1 MKQSNLIS
9 ILILFFTLLSV
20 QCVVADNP
28 TGISNNCLTFNN
40 IDKLVTF
47 LNETL
52 YIGDYPCNKISFNTK
67 YNDWNWGVTQ
77 KMKITT
83 DANDEYIVTLP
94 KNEEY
99 KEYDIKTSAKNIYF
113 KHNNGG
119 NDIDIHNIKVH
130 IAPHILLK
138 EITGDVTKTWNYNNI
153 QATATSTKSVK
164 IDFGSMRNNAGSKTA
179 TIKIKSC
186 LSAGQLATTLSDTP
200 NGFSITGGV
209 SGGANTFVALNNNND
224 ITVTFNP
231 AQAGVTTTTKNISET
246 ITISDAGNNGNNVVI
261 TLTATVNPPKTQT
274 ITWNQTFHEPLRV
287 GDAIDLVPATIN
299 SGNTIT
305 YTSDNTNAVIEN
317 GKIII
322 KAAGNISITAS
333 HPGDNEWRPVS
344 VTKTSTAYKY
354 NATPTQN
361 EIAYKYVKLSWEDIH
376 EANSYD
382 IYDYTT
388 KKHILNTTNT
398 NCVIKNLTSDST
410 YLFIIKTNDDKSI
423 SQQSTGTQFSVKTKP
438 FPKVKN
444 LQLVE
449 VQQNQLKIKWEDAD
463 LLSNHELVEYLIH
476 VYKDGDANPVGH
488 DPDQNTS
495 YTITNLTDSTKYR
508 VYVGVQYRQKLDD
521 AEYHSLKVGE
531 WVYLDV
537 TTKSF
542 IPAED
547 ILNDVIKYQGEWY
560 RVHLNE
566 KIDISDGSAG
576 SGFETKQQPHIM
588 TLNYPCENDF
598 KYKFSASDFWGTF
611 GKATLRIQES
621 TNESQD
627 NPNWSR
633 ITNNTPKE
641 VDKEYEACT
650 ASTTNGINVKRLEF
664 YENTGNDGKANGKAY
679 ISDIWLKI
687 APHIRLNDNGASV
700 SDITVTCPDVYYDE
714 AKEGSSIDVDF
725 FSFLTDPNEAMTYS
739 ISGDSKNFT
748 VAIPTTTTNEFCHK
762 DDTDKKVSIKFKPTV
777 GDYHKKVYNATIT
790 LKSGSQT
797 ATIKVSAKGLKHEH
811 KLTWKNDFP
820 TEILVGDNID
830 APAYISTNGCNN
842 KYTHTIKYS
851 DANALFSQ
859 IEGYNYI
866 TAKKEGTTTLVA
878 RIDGTNYCEGDTIT
892 REVGVKDVE
901 PTMSWSQN
909 LIFVESNLEQ
919 EVTLNA
925 TSNKDGNIIYEIDGT
940 DTDGIVAEIEGNK
953 LYIKANT
960 IGSVHLKAYNK
971 NYTNVV
977 AKNTLI
983 VNSSADC
990 NTIITYD
997 NTIGTTTGISAS
1009 TTIELQYPAKSIS
1022 FVADMG
1028 TTAEVII
1035 PSQYTITVKD
1045 GNSDEVFLSTT
1056 EYADKTITV
1065 PLKETVKKVTI
1076 SGNPTWTSRLD
1087 INSVSIVLHS
1097 GFNYYQ
1103 ITTAI
1108 SNNTI
1113 DFGSFDMGAGAQPKA
1128 QTIDLSYH
1136 SLPGGI
1142 TFEIEDNKDNIFTLN
1157 KNLIDNTCEIGS
1169 NSVIVTCNPLK
1180 RGTHTAYLVIKTGGE
1195 EKERITLQAIVKGV
1209 SQSIVWTT
1217 EQLTTVDKDVII
1229 AKTSTDLPVLLEIV
1243 GGNNDIVET
1252 TNNGLTIW
1260 VKNKGSFTITA
1271 SHPGS
1276 DTYEPISKDTTF
1288 NSIIGTLRFD
1298 KDGEWSNVNNWLPV
1312 SNLNKQRNVAP
1323 SGVVNAE
1330 IAANATISN
1339 TGTINQINN
1348 ITFDGGSLTIAA
1360 TSALKANKITNENAE
1375 NLILKASVD
1384 GNATLIYADGT
1395 PSATVEMYSKAK
1407 YGTKATDGHHPEW
1420 QYMGVAV
1427 KGAKVGDFKYNDSRN
1442 AWLLKWEEKDNTTG
1456 DPWSD
1461 APLAAG
1467 TALEAW
1473 AGYSIS
1479 QPTATTYT
1487 MSGQLM
1493 NSNQTYQLTRTIKE
1507 GADKQ
1512 DPDCGFNLL
1521 ANSYTAPIDIAKLK
1535 PEDFGDDGDADACI
1549 ILYNTGTYGD
1559 WESQQGKSDE
1569 APKPGQLTVI
1579 PVESAKAIAEQG
1591 LPTTIPS
1598 MQAFFVKANKTG
1610 ATFTVDYET
1619 AVLGAT
1625 NTGNQMRAPQAKDE
1639 FNVLKIM
1646 IEGENSRDQLF
1657 LLENENT
1664 SKAYD
1669 NGYEARKIF
1678 DAPRGHQMYA
1688 TCEYGYASI
1697 DCSKSFIGQAIGLKG
1712 DNEGEKLT
1720 ISFGIDKIKDYE
1732 SLFLYDKATGKYVN
1746 IMAEEEYTFYG
1757 IRGADDNRFCIVT
1770 NPDDRNQTP
1779 PFVVIGDELAFDK
1792 SQIGTD
1798 NANIYIYDTLGRL
1811 LMTDKVNPGENYR
1824 IPDMPEGIY
1833 LVSMNGY
1840 TTKIVRK

>member
-9 ILILFFTLLSV
+9 ILILFFTFFGV
-20 QCVVADNP
+20 QCIVGQTTKNEKYQHIDGVYYTAYIKDKYDIYYATSINTESSSGNIIDKKNYTINFEYPASSLSFDAQTGYNKKTQIRIKYKKNDTWERWWTTDNINTQTRKYVFP
-28 TGISNNCLTFNN
+28 KYEYYDNYGTYNSSDKNVLNIPDPNCRSIEFEKNTYYLETFN
-40 IDKLVTF
+40 V
-47 LNETL
+47 
-52 YIGDYPCNKISFNTK
+52 
-67 YNDWNWGVTQ
+67 
-77 KMKITT
+77 
-83 DANDEYIVTLP
+83 
-94 KNEEY
+94 
-99 KEYDIKTSAKNIYF
+99 
-113 KHNNGG
+113 
-119 NDIDIHNIKVH
+119 NIKNVKLRM
-130 IAPHILLK
+130 APHILLNK
-138 EITGDVTKTWNYNNI
+138 DNAPTSSTDITPVSEITI
-153 QATATSTKSVK
+153 
-164 IDFGSMRNNAGSKTA
+164 
-179 TIKIKSC
+179 
-186 LSAGQLATTLSDTP
+186 
-200 NGFSITGGV
+200 
-209 SGGANTFVALNNNND
+209 
-224 ITVTFNP
+224 
-231 AQAGVTTTTKNISET
+231 
-246 ITISDAGNNGNNVVI
+246 
-261 TLTATVNPPKTQT
+261 
-274 ITWNQTFHEPLRV
+274 
-287 GDAIDLVPATIN
+287 
-299 SGNTIT
+299 
-305 YTSDNTNAVIEN
+305 
-317 GKIII
+317 
-322 KAAGNISITAS
+322 
-333 HPGDNEWRPVS
+333 
-344 VTKTSTAYKY
+344 
-354 NATPTQN
+354 
-361 EIAYKYVKLSWEDIH
+361 
-376 EANSYD
+376 
-382 IYDYTT
+382 
-388 KKHILNTTNT
+388 
-398 NCVIKNLTSDST
+398 
-410 YLFIIKTNDDKSI
+410 
-423 SQQSTGTQFSVKTKP
+423 
-438 FPKVKN
+438 
-444 LQLVE
+444 
-449 VQQNQLKIKWEDAD
+449 
-463 LLSNHELVEYLIH
+463 
-476 VYKDGDANPVGH
+476 
-488 DPDQNTS
+488 
-495 YTITNLTDSTKYR
+495 
-508 VYVGVQYRQKLDD
+508 
-521 AEYHSLKVGE
+521 
-531 WVYLDV
+531 
-537 TTKSF
+537 
-542 IPAED
+542 
-547 ILNDVIKYQGEWY
+547 
-560 RVHLNE
+560 
-566 KIDISDGSAG
+566 
-576 SGFETKQQPHIM
+576 
-588 TLNYPCENDF
+588 
-598 KYKFSASDFWGTF
+598 
-611 GKATLRIQES
+611 
-621 TNESQD
+621 
-627 NPNWSR
+627 
-633 ITNNTPKE
+633 
-641 VDKEYEACT
+641 
-650 ASTTNGINVKRLEF
+650 
-664 YENTGNDGKANGKAY
+664 
-679 ISDIWLKI
+679 
-687 APHIRLNDNGASV
+687 
-700 SDITVTCPDVYYDE
+700 TCPDVYYDDTD
-714 AKEGSSIDVDF
+714 GSSITADF
-725 FSFLTDPNEAMTYS
+725 YSFLTDPKEAMTYS
-739 ISGDSKNFT
+739 VNGDSKNFT
-748 VAIPTTTTNEFCHK
+748 VTLPKTTKNDFCPIEN
-762 DDTDKKVSIKFKPTV
+762 TDKYVTVKFNPTV

-820 TEILVGDNID
+820 TEILVGDKID

-851 DANALFSQ
+851 DTNALFSQ

-866 TAKKEGTTTLVA
+866 KAETEGTTTLEA

-960 IGSVHLKAYNK
+960 IGSVHLKAYNE
-971 NYTNVV
+971 NYTNVI

-1022 FVADMG
+1022 FFADMG

-1056 EYADKTITV
+1056 EYADKKITV

-1195 EKERITLQAIVKGV
+1195 ERERITLQAIVKGV
-1209 SQSIVWTT
+1209 SQKIVWTKDT
-1217 EQLTTVDKDVII
+1217 LTTVDKDVII

-1312 SNLNKQRNVAP
+1312 SNLNKQRNVTP
-1323 SGVVNAE
+1323 SAVVNAE
-1330 IAANATISN
+1330 IAAEAKISSTN
-1339 TGTINQINN
+1339 REEINDL
-1348 ITFDGGSLTIAA
+1348 TFVENGKLTIGA
-1360 TSALKANKITNENAE
+1360 TSGLKADTVNGATAK
-1375 NLILKASVD
+1375 NLILESSAE
-1384 GNATLIYADGT
+1384 GNATFIYNSGT

-1407 YGTKATDGHHPEW
+1407 YGTKDTDGHHPEW

-1442 AWLLKWEEKDNTTG
+1442 AWLLKWEETKNETG

-1461 APLAAG
+1461 EPLAD
-1467 TALEAW
+1467 TITLVPW
-1473 AGYSIS
+1473 AGYSIT
-1479 QPTATTYT
+1479 QPDTTTYT

-1493 NSNQTYQLTRTIKE
+1493 NSNQTYQLTRTINE
-1507 GADKQ
+1507 NATVQ

-1521 ANSYTAPIDIAKLK
+1521 ANSYTAPIDITKL
-1535 PEDFGDDGDADACI
+1535 EAGDFENADACADACI
-1549 ILYNTGTYGD
+1549 VLFNTGTYAD
-1559 WESQQGKSDE
+1559 WEEKTGTSGKN
-1569 APKPGQLTVI
+1569 PGQLTVI
-1579 PVESAKAIAEQG
+1579 PVEAAKAISEEQG

-1598 MQAFFVKANKTG
+1598 MQAFFVMAREDG
-1610 ATFTVDYET
+1610 ATFTVDYQR
-1619 AVLGAT
+1619 AVAGAT
-1625 NTGNQMRAPQAKDE
+1625 NHGTNHGNQMRAPEAQNE

-1646 IEGENSRDQLF
+1646 IKGENSRDQLF

-1720 ISFGIDKIKDYE
+1720 ISFGIDKIGDHE
-1732 SLFLYDKATGKYVN
+1732 SLFLYDKATGEYVN

-1792 SQIGTD
+1792 SQIGSD